1 MWALNIKNC
10 NHFERKRSMKLK
22 TVLTALAIAAMTVA
36 AAPASWAN
44 SLTTDDVTFQLTTNV
59 TNTTLTLEISSSGIG
74 STSTWFGAN
83 GLAAF
88 ELDNIG
94 SNLGTLSATSSAIP
108 ADPNTW
114 VYLQDQLSDK
124 GCFGG
129 AQSGASCFVATPGP
143 YAFTAGSAFD
153 IKFTITRS
161 GLGLFDLSDNH
172 LKVAFTKDGTTTIDG
187 TCVGKNEGNCI
198 TGKVGSLL
206 SANIP
211 GGNVPEPASLLLLGA
226 GLAGIGLSQWKR
238 RKAGQ
243 A

>member
-1 MWALNIKNC
+1 MKRKMFLLVGIMVLALG
-10 NHFERKRSMKLK
+10 L
-22 TVLTALAIAAMTVA
+22 VG
-36 AAPASWAN
+36 APASWAN
-44 SLTTDDVTFQLTTNV
+44 TLSFQDVTFNLNTNG
-59 TNTTLTLEISSSGIG
+59 TTLTLEISSSGI
-74 STSTWFGAN
+74 TSATGGDWFGAN

-94 SNLGTLSATSSAIP
+94 SNLGTLSASSSAIP

-114 VYLQDQLSDK
+114 VFLNDQLTAN

-129 AQSGASCFVATPGP
+129 AASGANCFVATPGP

-153 IKFTITRS
+153 ITFTITKS
-161 GLGLFDLSDNH
+161 GAGTFDLANNT

-187 TCVGKNEGNCI
+187 QCTESKKSIGNCVD
-198 TGKVGSLL
+198 GKIGSLL
-206 SANIP
+206 SKNVP